1 MHALPVRVVDGVADL
16 AREVECAVQ
25 IDRALERDDVLERL
39 ARHVLHH
46 DEEGAVLL
54 LCRGDRDDVGV
65 ADAGEEA
72 RLSQQIAEVDVLT
85 MRNLDRNF
93 LVDPGVLREVNG
105 AEPSATEGGDDPVL
119 AERLAS
125 EEQWWM
131 PRPADPVAPGFGYRA
146 RVGGDVG
153 MRAAA
158 AIASGR
164 LASNCMAV

>member
-1 MHALPVRVVDGVADL
+1 MRVVDGVADL
-16 AREVECAVQ
+16 AREVECAVE

-39 ARHVLHH
+39 ARHVLHD

-54 LCRGDRDDVGV
+54 LCRGDGDDVGV

-72 RLSQQIAEVDVLT
+72 GLSQQIAKVHVLT

-93 LVDPGVLREVNG
+93 LVDPGVLREVDG
-105 AEPSATEGGDDPVL
+105 AEPSATEGGDDAVL